1 MNIEPLIK
9 SVALMVFL
17 FSIAIF
23 MHSSYKA
30 FDILT
35 SLLTSL
41 LIIVPHYLFMYLY
54 ANKKDCTISFKF
66 DGKLA
71 IISLFV
77 SLFFPFILPYGYVE
91 IKEKEYREMK
101 YKYGLTL
108 KERGEIVVI
117 GNLINLI
124 IAIFLY
130 RYGDFFYN
138 LSFWSLI
145 YVIANLIPVPKFEG
159 SIILS
164 FSFIYFF
171 YFLFASIISLILVL
185 LKSPLLLTLIFNF
198 LLAIIT
204 FILVNLK
211 LK

>member
-1 MNIEPLIK
+1 MGIK
-9 SVALMVFL
+9 SLVRSVVLIVFL
-17 FSIAIF
+17 FSIAVF

-30 FDILT
+30 FDMLT

-41 LIIVPHYLFMYLY
+41 LVIVPHYLFMCLY
-54 ANKKDCTISFKF
+54 ASKKDCTINFKF

-77 SLFFPFILPYGYVE
+77 SFFFPFILPYGYIE

-108 KERGEIVVI
+108 KERGEIIVV
-117 GNLINLI
+117 GNLINLVV
-124 IAIFLY
+124 AIFLY
-130 RYGDFFYN
+130 HYDNFFYN

-145 YVIANLIPVPKFEG
+145 YIIANLIPVPKFEG
-159 SIILS
+159 SIMLS

-171 YFLFASIISLILVL
+171 YFLFASIISLILIL
-185 LKSPLLLTLIFNF
+185 LKVPLLLTLIFNF
-198 LLAIIT
+198 LLAVIT
-204 FILVNLK
+204 FVLVNLK